1 MTALQQWLQ
10 RPEKSWLRNVFFRI
24 HLWVGAGAGAYI
36 LLMSTSIS
44 MIVFRNQQS
53 RRFSIERL
61 VNLRENLLSGS
72 TGRLVQG
79 MGAFCEDQLGS
90 APLFGL
96 VTAALALTGVFIC
109 CHRVIFKKHS
119 NPNTQLD

>member
-1 MTALQQWLQ
+1 MVATPRKVVVAQCLFQ
-10 RPEKSWLRNVFFRI
+10 I

-36 LLMSTSIS
+36 LLMSTSVS
-44 MIVFRNQQS
+44 MIVFRNQLS

-72 TGRLVQG
+72 TGRLVNG
-79 MGAFCEDQLGS
+79 MSAFCEDQLGS

-109 CHRVIFKKHS
+109 CRRVIKKHS

>member
-10 RPEKSWLRNVFFRI
+10 RREKVVVAQCLFQI

-36 LLMSTSIS
+36 LLMSTSVS
-44 MIVFRNQQS
+44 MIVFRNQLS

-72 TGRLVQG
+72 TGRLVNG
-79 MGAFCEDQLGS
+79 MGAFLRGS
-90 APLFGL
+90 AGIC
-96 VTAALALTGVFIC
+96 TARSGFGVFHLC
-109 CHRVIFKKHS
+109 WFGESPGSIF
-119 NPNTQLD
+119 LRLFAAAG